1 MYYRSPGKEFHSA
14 LLEHGDGDRELHR
27 RRWALM
33 TDSTRV
39 GVEVGGTFTDL
50 VAFEAEGVRITKVPS
65 TPSEPH
71 RGAIAAIDES
81 GLALHAAG
89 DLVHGSTVATN
100 AVLER
105 KGARVAFLAT
115 EGFRDILSLQRQS
128 RRSIYDIHYRK
139 PAPVV
144 ARRDTFEIPERIGP
158 HGEVVTALDEAAAE
172 DRIRRALEGADYE
185 SIAICFLN
193 SYANPVHERRV
204 AALIAERFP
213 GIGVTCS
220 CDVTREF
227 REYERASTT
236 CLAAYVQP
244 VIDRYLKEFERELG
258 VRSFAGRFSLMQSNG
273 GRLPASGMAD
283 NAITA
288 LFSGPAAGV
297 MGAIRQAERS
307 GYRDLITFDM
317 GGTSTDV
324 CLVRD
329 GIPVLTSDA
338 EIDGLPIRTP
348 VLDIVTVGAGGGS
361 IVWRDDG
368 GMLRVGPQSAGAEPG
383 PACYRRGGMD
393 PTITD
398 AHIVRG
404 TVLADTFLGGRMDV
418 DPALAREA
426 FGVLSERLNRSAEQI
441 ADDAVRVA
449 EHNIVRA
456 IQLVSTERGRD
467 PRDYVLVPFG
477 GAGPLH
483 AARVAEV
490 LSIGTI
496 VIPPA
501 AGVLSAF
508 GLVASD
514 FVRYESRT
522 VRFPIDEAGAAERVR
537 EQFAE
542 MRTGAVAAFAEL
554 GITSALRFT
563 HTLEM
568 RYIGQAFEV
577 PVALGEDEIATLD
590 AGIPARAVQRSAPPN
605 LRVRRLADE
614 SPRGRL
620 VPARHRIAAAFDS
633 RARRDGQR
641 AALGHRHDIRRRR
654 TARRA
659 AGEPA
664 GPARFGRV
672 RGATAHRGR
681 HVHRIRTTGVVR
693 AGGCASQHHPRIDN
707 RWWKGPIELTD
718 PDDAGQN

>member
-1 MYYRSPGKEFHSA
+1 MSESI
-14 LLEHGDGDRELHR
+14 
-27 RRWALM
+27 
-33 TDSTRV
+33 RV

-50 VAFEAEGVRITKVPS
+50 VAFEDGRVRITKVPS

-71 RGAIAAIDES
+71 RGAIAALDES
-81 GLALHAAG
+81 GLSLPATG

-115 EGFRDILSLQRQS
+115 EGFRDLLSLQRQS

-139 PAPVV
+139 PEPVV
-144 ARRDTFEIPERIGP
+144 PRRDTFEIPERMGP
-158 HGEVVTALDEAAAE
+158 HGEVVAALDEAAAR
-172 DRIRRALEGADYE
+172 DRIRRALEGAGYG
-185 SIAICFLN
+185 SIAICLLN
-193 SYANPVHERRV
+193 SYANPAHERRV
-204 AALIAERFP
+204 AAMVSECLP
-213 GIGVTCS
+213 GAGVTCS

-236 CLAAYVQP
+236 ALAAYVQP
-244 VIDRYLKEFERELG
+244 VIDRYLEELERELDA
-258 VRSFAGRFSLMQSNG
+258 RAFRGRFSLMQSNG
-273 GRLPASGMAD
+273 GRLPARGMAG

-307 GYRDLITFDM
+307 GYRDLVTFDM

-329 GIPVLTSDA
+329 GAPVLTSDA

-368 GMLRVGPQSAGAEPG
+368 GMLRVGPQSAGADPG
-383 PACYRRGGMD
+383 PAGYRRGGAA

-398 AHIVRG
+398 AHLVRG
-404 TVLADTFLGGRMDV
+404 TVLPDTFLGGRMEV
-418 DPALAREA
+418 DPELARTA
-426 FGVLSERLNRSAEQI
+426 FAALSERFGRSVEQV

-456 IQLVSTERGRD
+456 IQLVSTERGHD

-490 LSIGTI
+490 LGIATI
-496 VIPPA
+496 LVPPA

-522 VRFPIDEAGAAERVR
+522 MRFAVDETGAAGRVR
-537 EQFAE
+537 GQFEAMRARAE
-542 MRTGAVAAFAEL
+542 TAFARL
-554 GITSALRFT
+554 GLTSGLRFT

-577 PVALGEDEIATLD
+577 PVHLSGEEVAGLDDAFLREKFNEAYHRIFEFDDSRTNRPEIVSFRLGIASPPPSIPVLAAADDAPFTASVEVFDVGERRRALRIS
-590 AGIPARAVQRSAPPN
+590 RSALREEGERSGPLVIGDDTSTAYVPPTWRA
-605 LRVRRLADE
+605 RVDPHHNVIL
-614 SPRGRL
+614 
-620 VPARHRIAAAFDS
+620 ARHD
-633 RARRDGQR
+633 
-641 AALGHRHDIRRRR
+641 
-654 TARRA
+654 
-659 AGEPA
+659 
-664 GPARFGRV
+664 
-672 RGATAHRGR
+672 
-681 HVHRIRTTGVVR
+681 
-693 AGGCASQHHPRIDN
+693 
-707 RWWKGPIELTD
+707 
-718 PDDAGQN
+718 